1 MTIVIYL
8 TNRCHLHNRRQG
20 RVVPTMMSMPP
31 VTPVQHHLAVLFA
44 EIERN
49 DRRMLRRAELQ
60 ERFDLPEVD
69 EAIAAD
75 LAFDQAVA
83 EAISMR
89 GLTCS

>member
-8 TNRCHLHNRRQG
+8 TNGRHLHNRRQG

-31 VTPVQHHLAVLFA
+31 VKPHLAVLFA

-60 ERFDLPEVD
+60 ERFDLPAVED
-69 EAIAAD
+69 AIAAD
-75 LAFDQAVA
+75 LAFDQALA
-83 EAISMR
+83 EAISRR